1 MKCPQ
6 CGSNDLKVI
15 ESREAAEQA
24 AIRRRRHCQD
34 CDDRFTTYERVE
46 RPNLAVI
53 KRSGERELYD
63 RAKLMSG
70 ILRATEKRPV
80 SRMELERLL
89 DSIERKL
96 HQQESSDVPTSVVGE
111 MILEELA
118 SIDPVAYIRFASV
131 YKDFSSVDSFEAEL
145 RKLKLL
151 TDKTEA
157 NAEKS

>member
-6 CGSNDLKVI
+6 CGSSDLKVI
-15 ESREAAEQA
+15 ESREAAEQT
-24 AIRRRRHCQD
+24 AIRRRRHCQQ
-34 CDDRFTTYERVE
+34 CDVRFTTYERVE

-53 KRSGERELYD
+53 KRNGERELYD

-70 ILRATEKRPV
+70 VLRATEKRPV
-80 SRMELERLL
+80 SRLELENLL
-89 DSIERKL
+89 DAIERKL
-96 HQQESSDVPTSVVGE
+96 HQQDSSDVPTSIVGE

-145 RKLKLL
+145 KKLKSL
-151 TDKTEA
+151 TDK
-157 NAEKS
+157 

>member
-6 CGSNDLKVI
+6 CGSSDLKVI
-15 ESREAAEQA
+15 ESREAADQT
-24 AIRRRRHCQD
+24 AIRRRRSCQK
-34 CDDRFTTYERVE
+34 CDNRFTTYERVE

-63 RAKLMSG
+63 RSKLLSG

-80 SRMELERLL
+80 SRLQLENLL

-96 HQQESSDVPTSVVGE
+96 HSQESSDIPTSIVGE

-118 SIDPVAYIRFASV
+118 EIDPVAYIRFASV

-145 RKLKLL
+145 TKLKSL
-151 TDKTEA
+151 TTKQESD
-157 NAEKS
+157 

>member
-6 CGSNDLKVI
+6 CGGADLKVI

-24 AIRRRRHCQD
+24 AIRRRRHCQT
-34 CDDRFTTYERVE
+34 CDSRFTTYERVE

-80 SRMELERLL
+80 SRLQLENLL

-96 HQQESSDVPTSVVGE
+96 HQQESSDVPSSFVGE

-118 SIDPVAYIRFASV
+118 QIDPVAYIRFASV
-131 YKDFSSVDSFEAEL
+131 YKDFTSVDSFEAEL
-145 RKLKLL
+145 TKLKSL
-151 TDKTEA
+151 TEVRESSK
-157 NAEKS
+157 N